1 MWLCAET
8 AVLLLLLHGI
18 TIHALVDPLTAV
30 ASSLTVAGVSLL
42 YKPIYCQFRECCD
55 PKWLHTTAPSM
66 HSVLLSLWHKIITLL
81 KKRISQ
87 TVTMN
92 KPAY

>member
-42 YKPIYCQFRECCD
+42 YKPIYCQFSECCD
-55 PKWLHTTAPSM
+55 SKWLHTTAPSM
-66 HSVLLSLWHKIITLL
+66 LPLLHKIIMLI
-81 KKRISQ
+81 KKNRISQ
-87 TVTMN
+87 VTIN
-92 KPAY
+92 KPGY